1 MYENPFVSKIIA
13 IILAIVLS
21 FFLLSVSKILA
32 TYIKNKITKNF
43 VLKGNKDVENV
54 SALLGDVIFYTLAMF
69 SLFISFSIVGIQV
82 GLIL

>member
-13 IILAIVLS
+13 IILAIILS
-21 FFLLSVSKILA
+21 FVLLSASKVLA
-32 TYIKNKITKNF
+32 SYIKNKITKNF